1 MLEDLR
7 DDVLTLL
14 EERVERAI
22 GTINSLRA
30 EKLALESENNQLRND
45 LDQRDVQ
52 IQNLEQRNA
61 ELNHFETEITVLRAE
76 REQERLEIDKEK
88 AEVRERLEGLM
99 TMLNN
104 VENRSEGQVESE
116 PAVLDDASE
125 VSDNMK
131 ESQVESEPTIFAYTS
146 ETADNTEEG
155 ETEAATPVLDDT
167 SETVNNTEEQQ
178 EEEQEITP
186 EDILFIPTRL
196 VEPEETE
203 RPSDSDGTT
212 EETDAGADRETEKD
226 TDEETELA

>member
-22 GTINSLRA
+22 GTINNLRA

-61 ELNHFETEITVLRAE
+61 ELNHFEAEITVLRAE
-76 REQERLEIDKEK
+76 REQERLDVDEEK
-88 AEVRERLEGLM
+88 SEVRERLEGLM

-104 VENRSEGQVESE
+104 VENRSEGQIESE
-116 PAVLDDASE
+116 PIVLDSASE
-125 VSDNMK
+125 ASDNIE
-131 ESQVESEPTIFAYTS
+131 ESQAESEPTVFDYIS

-155 ETEAATPVLDDT
+155 ETEAAPTVLDDT
-167 SETVNNTEEQQ
+167 SETVDNTEEQQ
-178 EEEQEITP
+178 EITP
-186 EDILFIPTRL
+186 EDTLFIPTRL
-196 VEPEETE
+196 VEPEAAKQ
-203 RPSDSDGTT
+203 PSDSDATT
-212 EETDAGADRETEKD
+212 EETDAGADGEKEED